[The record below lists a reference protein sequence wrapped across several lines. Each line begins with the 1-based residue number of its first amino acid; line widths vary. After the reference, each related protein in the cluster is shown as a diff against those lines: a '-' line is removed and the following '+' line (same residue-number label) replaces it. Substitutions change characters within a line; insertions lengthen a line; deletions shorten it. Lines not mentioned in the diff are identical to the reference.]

1 VAKPRVTEEDIRLTE
16 ALIGQSFARLK
27 TSVAKAPH
35 DLVSPATTTIREHPF
50 ATAAAA
56 AGAGMI
62 AFRILNMFMPR
73 VVVKKVPAQHKIT
86 VKEGGQST
94 LTSQVMSIAM
104 PYVMGFVQQE
114 LGKMIAGREQH
125 R

>member
-1 VAKPRVTEEDIRLTE
+1 MVKHKVTEDDILLTE
-16 ALIGQSFARLK
+16 ALIGQAFARLK

-35 DLVSPATTTIREHPF
+35 EMVSPVTTTIREHPF

-62 AFRILNMFMPR
+62 AFRILNMFMPK
-73 VVVKKVPAQHKIT
+73 VVVKEVPAQHKIT

-114 LGKMIAGREQH
+114 LSKMVAGREQH

>member
-1 VAKPRVTEEDIRLTE
+1 MAKPRVTEEDILLTE

-35 DLVSPATTTIREHPF
+35 DLVSPMTTTIREHPF

-62 AFRILNMFMPR
+62 AFRVINMFMPK
-73 VVVKKVPAQHKIT
+73 VVVKEVPAKHKIT
-86 VKEGGQST
+86 VKEGGQSN
-94 LTSQVMSIAM
+94 LTGQIMSIAM

-114 LGKMIAGREQH
+114 LGKMMAGREQH